1 MLRNAPPVGG
11 AISWIRQLLK
21 NIDEPMKIFK
31 ENFYVTSLLDF
42 QNTLKK
48 YHKLSMTIITF
59 ENHYLNAW
67 KTTIEEAKLGFKHFL
82 LTKNDQQLTFQIN
95 SDEK

>member
-1 MLRNAPPVGG
+1 
-11 AISWIRQLLK
+11 
-21 NIDEPMKIFK
+21 MKIFK

-48 YHKLSMTIITF
+48 YNKLSMTIISF

-67 KTTIEEAKLGFKHFL
+67 KTTIEEAKLGFKQFL
-82 LTKNDQQLTFQIN
+82 MNKNDQQLIFNIN
-95 SDEK
+95 SDER